1 MIQEAF
7 LELKNMS
14 LYIESTHEDLAAN
27 NRRRFIHSRHKAAE
41 TREEKS

>member
-27 NRRRFIHSRHKAAE
+27 NCRRFIHSRHKAAE
-41 TREEKS
+41 TKEEKS